1 MDTKGGSKFMSMLIS
16 GQPATADVI
25 KEALQKEGYI
35 PTTQIIYTLMVAMRT
50 GMPILVE
57 GDPGVGKTSLA
68 QAVARGFEKELIRIQ
83 FYEGITSNDI
93 LYEYDYPRQLLMMNA
108 IKDNIH
114 DEISDLTA
122 QAALDKVSSDIDF
135 YGEDFLIQRPL
146 LRAINGEGQKVLL
159 LDEIDKCS
167 EETENLLLEILSEF
181 SISIPELGKTVKCDE
196 ESRPL
201 VILTSNN
208 YRELSDTLKRR
219 CLYLYIPAQTPEEAS
234 KIIAAKANV
243 PDKFALRVAN
253 EVNEIRKLSL
263 KQKPS
268 ISESIVWAASLVST
282 IGEDAFSPAH
292 KKEIVYS
299 LGVLLKNQGDIDVV
313 KTRYSGVSA

>member
-1 MDTKGGSKFMSMLIS
+1 MSILIS
-16 GQPATADVI
+16 GQMATADSI
-25 KEALQKEGYI
+25 KEMLLKEGYI
-35 PTTQIIYTLMVAMRT
+35 PTTQIIYTVMVAMRT

-68 QAVARGFEKELIRIQ
+68 QALSRGLNKELIRIQ
-83 FYEGITSNDI
+83 FYEGISSNDI

-114 DEISDLTA
+114 DEISELSA
-122 QAALDKVSSDIDF
+122 QDALNKVSRDINF

-146 LRAINGEGQKVLL
+146 LKAINGNGQKVLL
-159 LDEIDKCS
+159 LDEIDKCT

-181 SISIPELGKTVKCDE
+181 SISIPELGKTIKCDE

-219 CLYLYIPAQTPEEAS
+219 CLYLYIPAQAPDEAA

-243 PDKFALRVAN
+243 SDRFALRVAN
-253 EVNEIRKLSL
+253 EVNEIRKLGL

-268 ISESIVWAASLVST
+268 ISESIIWAASLVST
-282 IGEDAFSPAH
+282 IGEDAFSPVH
-292 KKEIVYS
+292 KKEVVYS
-299 LGVLLKNQGDIDVV
+299 LGVLLKNQGDIDLT
-313 KTRYSGVSA
+313 KSRYTGAGA